1 MIGDF
6 IMYYKSDRQLD
17 DDLRDAWILSRVIR
31 IVISKE
37 RSRFDNEL
45 YVYRR
50 YLSTSNSIEMFDAL
64 IGRTPEFAL
73 SEYLRNRISIL
84 KSNMRQVIKARTTRP
99 KVRRSKVK
107 H

>member
-1 MIGDF
+1 
-6 IMYYKSDRQLD
+6 
-17 DDLRDAWILSRVIR
+17 
-31 IVISKE
+31 
-37 RSRFDNEL
+37 
-45 YVYRR
+45 
-50 YLSTSNSIEMFDAL
+50 MFDAL